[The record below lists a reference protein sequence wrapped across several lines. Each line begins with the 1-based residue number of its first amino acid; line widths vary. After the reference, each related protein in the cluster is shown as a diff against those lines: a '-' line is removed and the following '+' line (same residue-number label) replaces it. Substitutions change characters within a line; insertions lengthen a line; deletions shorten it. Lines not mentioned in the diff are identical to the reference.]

1 MSAGPDA
8 IRRNIEEIRARIG
21 AAAAR
26 AGRRPE
32 DVLLVAASKTVDE
45 ERIRWAFEA
54 GVTTFGE
61 NYVQELRRKR
71 AVIDGAT
78 WHYVGALRSGT
89 AHLVA
94 DHADVV
100 QTVAGERAARR
111 LAARA
116 ARDGKTLDALIE
128 VSLAPGHAGVSPA
141 DLPAFADLVA
151 DLEGLRLRG
160 LMTIPA
166 QLDDPEASRSSFV
179 RLRALG
185 DTLREQHP
193 EVLESSMGMSLDY
206 EVAVEEGATMV
217 RIGTALFGPRPTREE
232 PG

>member
-1 MSAGPDA
+1 VSAGPDD
-8 IRRNIEEIRARIG
+8 IRRNIEEVRQRIA

-45 ERIRWAFEA
+45 DRMRWALDA

-71 AVIDGAT
+71 AAIDGAR
-78 WHYVGALRSGT
+78 WHYVGTLRSGT

-116 ARDGKTLDALIE
+116 AREGKTIDALIE
-128 VSLAPGHAGVSPA
+128 VSLAPGHAGVPPD

-166 QLDDPEASRSSFV
+166 LQDDPEASRPAFV
-179 RLRALG
+179 RLRELAEA
-185 DTLREQHP
+185 LREHHP

-206 EVAVEEGATMV
+206 EVAVEEGATVV